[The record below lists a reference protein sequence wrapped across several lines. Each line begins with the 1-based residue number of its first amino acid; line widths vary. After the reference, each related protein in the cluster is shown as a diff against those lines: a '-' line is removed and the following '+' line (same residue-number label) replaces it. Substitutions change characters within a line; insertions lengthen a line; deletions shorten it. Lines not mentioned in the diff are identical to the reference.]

1 MDKIYSRKRIKIKP
15 KYKIL
20 FTMILIVASV
30 IILLNKVIYPLFSK
44 KCIYKAKVLVTQIS
58 SQETE
63 KIMENYTYKDLV
75 HIEEDTEG
83 NVTFLESNVVAI
95 NQIKSSIVNRIQN
108 RFLEMKS
115 ATIGIKMGALTGS
128 RLFSNVGPKIE
139 IQVIPSGTISSSLE
153 TEFYSVG
160 VNQSIHRIYLDINCS
175 VNILSPFESVSQS
188 IENKIL
194 LSESIIVG
202 NTPENYYN
210 IDGIDSMTSQDQLN
224 FID

>member
-1 MDKIYSRKRIKIKP
+1 MDKIYSRKRFKIGI

-20 FTMILIVASV
+20 ISILLIIILIVV
-30 IILLNKVIYPLFSK
+30 TLNN
-44 KCIYKAKVLVTQIS
+44 CIYKAQVLVTQIANE
-58 SQETE
+58 ETE
-63 KIMENYTYKDLV
+63 KIMKNYTYKDLI

-83 NVTFLESNVVAI
+83 NVTFLGSNVVLI
-95 NQIKSSIVNRIQN
+95 NQIKSEIMTKIQN
-108 RFLEMKS
+108 RFLE
-115 ATIGIKMGALTGS
+115 IKDTNIEIKVGAFTGS
-128 RLFSNVGPKIE
+128 RLFSNVGPKIK
-139 IQVIPSGTISSSLE
+139 IKVIPSGTINSSLE

-175 VNILSPFESVSQS
+175 INILSPFENVSQTIS
-188 IENKIL
+188 NKVL

-202 NTPENYYN
+202 TTPENYYN

>member
-1 MDKIYSRKRIKIKP
+1 MEKIYSRKRIKRR
-15 KYKIL
+15 YKIL
-20 FTMILIVASV
+20 IILTLLLISIA
-30 IILLNKVIYPLFSK
+30 ILLNQIIYPLFSK
-44 KCIYKAKVLVTQIS
+44 KCIYQAKVLVTQVS
-58 SQETE
+58 NQETE
-63 KIMENYTYKDLV
+63 KIMQNYTYKDLV

-95 NQIKSSIVNRIQN
+95 NRIKSEIVNKIQN
-108 RFLEMKS
+108 RFLELKT
-115 ATIGIKMGALTGS
+115 ATIGIKVGALTGS
-128 RLFSNVGPKIE
+128 RLLSNVGPKIE
-139 IQVIPSGTISSSLE
+139 IQVIPSGTITSTLE

-188 IENKIL
+188 MENKIL
-194 LSESIIVG
+194 LSESVIVG

>member
-1 MDKIYSRKRIKIKP
+1 MDKIYSRRRFKIKL

-20 FTMILIVASV
+20 LSILLITILIVV
-30 IILLNKVIYPLFSK
+30 TLNNVIYPLFSK
-44 KCIYKAKVLVTQIS
+44 KCIYKAQVLVTQIANE
-58 SQETE
+58 ETE
-63 KIMENYTYKDLV
+63 KIMKNYTYKDLV

-83 NVTFLESNVVAI
+83 NVTFLGSNVVLI
-95 NQIKSSIVNRIQN
+95 NQIKSEIMTKIQN
-108 RFLEMKS
+108 RFLE
-115 ATIGIKMGALTGS
+115 IKDTNIEIKVGAFTGS
-128 RLFSNVGPKIE
+128 RLFSNIGPKIKVK
-139 IQVIPSGTISSSLE
+139 VIPSGTINSSLE

-175 VNILSPFESVSQS
+175 LSILSPFESVSQTIS
-188 IENKIL
+188 NKVL

-202 NTPENYYN
+202 TTPDNYYN

>member
-1 MDKIYSRKRIKIKP
+1 MDKIYSRKRIKIKM
-15 KYKIL
+15 KYKIML
-20 FTMILIVASV
+20 VITLIIISIA
-30 IILLNKVIYPLFSK
+30 ILLNQVIYPLFSK
-44 KCIYKAKVLVTQIS
+44 KCIYQAKVLVTQIS
-58 SQETE
+58 NQETE

-95 NQIKSSIVNRIQN
+95 NRIKSEIVNKIQN
-108 RFLEMKS
+108 RFLEMKT
-115 ATIGIKMGALTGS
+115 ATIGIKVGSLTGS
-128 RLFSNVGPKIE
+128 RLLSNVGPKIE
-139 IQVIPSGTISSSLE
+139 IQVIPSGTITSSLE

-175 VNILSPFESVSQS
+175 VNILSPFENVSQS